1 MIVISILQMRKP
13 RLRKLEDSGHYN
25 DHDYTATVC
34 VWLMKRPW
42 FWERLRG
49 GEGDNRGWDGWMASP
64 TQWTRVWVNT
74 GSWWWTGRPG
84 VLQSVGSQRVAH
96 DWATELNWTE
106 WNENSEPLKHPKRTL
121 QEWFM
126 SKATH
131 GLSFPSN
138 PQICPLTSPWKF
150 SGVLE
155 SVSLIFSPWPGKPWH
170 MVKLSL
176 QTLLSP
182 LFTLFQMCCAL
193 SFMYS
198 FSQYLLKTYYASD
211 GSPENRMVSETD
223 VLLDFLLPTVW
234 SFPDWLHSVPSIHD
248 PQPSYNSTACSPAR
262 QNPTD
267 SQDPAHT
274 LPPLPPSST
283 TWGWHSKYWAASWAI
298 IMDTSCQP
306 PVSQVPSFISTL
318 SPP

>member
-138 PQICPLTSPWKF
+138 PQICPLSPPPENSLACWSLCLWFFPHDLGSPDTWSNFLSKPCFLHCLPF
-150 SGVLE
+150 SKCAVLFRSCIH
-155 SVSLIFSPWPGKPWH
+155 SVSIYWKPIMRQMVALRTEWLARQMFSLTSCCPQSGLFQTDCILFPLF
-170 MVKLSL
+170 MILSL
-176 QTLLSP
+176 PTTPQPAPQQGKILLIHKIQP
-182 LFTLFQMCCAL
+182 TLF
-193 SFMYS
+193 
-198 FSQYLLKTYYASD
+198 LLCH
-211 GSPENRMVSETD
+211 
-223 VLLDFLLPTVW
+223 LPQ
-234 SFPDWLHSVPSIHD
+234 
-248 PQPSYNSTACSPAR
+248 QPGDDIQSTEQPAG
-262 QNPTD
+262 Q
-267 SQDPAHT
+267 S
-274 LPPLPPSST
+274 
-283 TWGWHSKYWAASWAI
+283 
-298 IMDTSCQP
+298 
-306 PVSQVPSFISTL
+306 
-318 SPP
+318 